1 MYETIAE
8 FREAMRELGDNLD
21 LLIGTNV
28 RFYIK
33 ANPNDGADGIFMNG
47 RIIAVPP
54 GQGPIVPDHGYVE
67 QEIDSPR
74 EIMRDVNFRIRVR
87 NQNDK
92 NKLSQDLQNEND

>member
-47 RIIAVPP
+47 IIN
-54 GQGPIVPDHGYVE
+54 GGKFLGGEFRNPIIKGGE
-67 QEIDSPR
+67 FKEGI
-74 EIMRDVNFRIRVR
+74 I
-87 NQNDK
+87 
-92 NKLSQDLQNEND
+92 NKK